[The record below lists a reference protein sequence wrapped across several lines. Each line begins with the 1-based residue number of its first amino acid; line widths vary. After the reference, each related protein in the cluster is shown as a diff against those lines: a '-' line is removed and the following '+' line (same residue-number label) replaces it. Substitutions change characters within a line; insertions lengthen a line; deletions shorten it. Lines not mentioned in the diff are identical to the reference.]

1 MRAPI
6 VDGFRFDRSSLLACA
21 LGRPSAAFGPMYRR
35 FDGPT
40 RVARLPSPPY
50 HFISRIAEIHG
61 PIGVMQAGARVVA
74 EYDVP
79 DDVWYLDQNGSRH
92 MPFAVLLEAAL
103 QPCGWLSSYVGSALT
118 VDSELGFRNLDGEGR
133 VLAELGAG
141 AGTLRTEVELTA
153 VSATAG
159 MIIETF
165 VVNCSLDG
173 RAVYELRTV
182 FGFFPPAA
190 LAAQAGLP
198 ITPKDRDLLERVSNA
213 EIDLD
218 AEPAAFFA
226 HPTLRLAGS
235 MLRMIDRIEGV
246 WPTAGSAG
254 LGQLRAVKEV
264 DPDEWFF
271 KAHFFQ
277 DPVQPGS
284 LGLEAMLQALQA
296 FLLHEGAGIDLVAP
310 RFETVA
316 TGPMHS
322 WKYRGQ
328 VLPQHH
334 RVQTT
339 LEITA
344 RGRDERGEYAFA
356 DASLWVDGQ
365 RIYEANDIG
374 VRIVAGEARA

>member
-1 MRAPI
+1 M
-6 VDGFRFDRSSLLACA
+6 
-21 LGRPSAAFGPMYRR
+21 
-35 FDGPT
+35 
-40 RVARLPSPPY
+40 
-50 HFISRIAEIHG
+50 
-61 PIGVMQAGARVVA
+61 
-74 EYDVP
+74 
-79 DDVWYLDQNGSRH
+79 
-92 MPFAVLLEAAL
+92 
-103 QPCGWLSSYVGSALT
+103 SSYVGSALT

-246 WPTAGSAG
+246 WPTAARSQRGRSG
-254 LGQLRAVKEV
+254 RMV
-264 DPDEWFF
+264 
-271 KAHFFQ
+271 FQ
-277 DPVQPGS
+277 G
-284 LGLEAMLQALQA
+284 A
-296 FLLHEGAGIDLVAP
+296 FLPRPGAAGIA
-310 RFETVA
+310 
-316 TGPMHS
+316 
-322 WKYRGQ
+322 
-328 VLPQHH
+328 
-334 RVQTT
+334 
-339 LEITA
+339 
-344 RGRDERGEYAFA
+344 
-356 DASLWVDGQ
+356 
-365 RIYEANDIG
+365 G
-374 VRIVAGEARA
+374 VGSDVAGTASVPVA

>member
-1 MRAPI
+1 
-6 VDGFRFDRSSLLACA
+6 
-21 LGRPSAAFGPMYRR
+21 
-35 FDGPT
+35 
-40 RVARLPSPPY
+40 
-50 HFISRIAEIHG
+50 
-61 PIGVMQAGARVVA
+61 MQAGARVVA